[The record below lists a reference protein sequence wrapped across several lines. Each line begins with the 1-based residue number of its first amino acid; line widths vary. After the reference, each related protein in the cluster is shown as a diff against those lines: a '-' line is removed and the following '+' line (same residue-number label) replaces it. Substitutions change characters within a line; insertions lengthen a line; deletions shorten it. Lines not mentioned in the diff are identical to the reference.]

1 MNRKLMRIFLSLI
14 LALGMFCGHGR
25 SVSADVPQQ
34 PGGLEWAGTT
44 AIWNYVPGAESYTAA
59 LWNTE
64 KQLFSTSVA
73 ETFYDFENKMEEY
86 GTGYYRFVVQ
96 AVNKDGKSLW
106 SQYSGEYFYHPENI
120 KVSQNAGA
128 YLIPPIEG
136 NKPDLSPVSV
146 SPNVYDVS
154 IELFNNT
161 DPCWFS
167 EGTMA
172 NPDRRMSK
180 DETFD
185 LFGQYFV
192 DIVFTPKEGFALD
205 LKNGHAFV
213 NDTEG
218 FLISYDAKTGS
229 FTYRFDFVAQEP
241 DSIHKVTFMLTDG
254 TVVRVSYVKDGEAV
268 QEPNPV
274 TMDNMYFDG
283 WFTTITGGKPYQFDE
298 PVTKDLNIYA
308 RHIPIMTGITLKS
321 SGNEKNKDG
330 YWQVKP
336 EVLEYTLKA
345 GKADIE
351 MKIQPFEEEM
361 YSYNYIKTEPEI
373 GKKYYFNVFIKAGE
387 EFAVTAYFSDKMKTE
402 NTIAIANA
410 DVSLETISHSVG
422 GSEAVMVFTYVRTE
436 KKYAVN
442 PAPAKYG
449 TFSVSA
455 SSAVEGTE
463 ITVTAKPEK
472 GYVIKR
478 AFYRTPDEK
487 ETDITKTLRFKMP
500 ASDVIVAVTFAK
512 EIKVIEMHRLYNP
525 NSWEHF
531 YTGNTAEKDALVKL
545 GWKYE
550 GVGWKAPETSSTPV
564 YRLYNP
570 NNGGDH
576 HYTKNKKEY
585 DALIKA
591 GWTGEDIRWY
601 SDDEETVPVY
611 REYNPGAAI
620 RNHNYTANK
629 KEHDALVGWGWK
641 DEGIGWYGV
650 K

>member
-1 MNRKLMRIFLSLI
+1 MKRKLMRIFLSLI
-14 LALGMFCGHGR
+14 LMSGMFCFSGR

-34 PGGLEWAGTT
+34 PGGLEWIGTT
-44 AIWNYVPGAESYTAA
+44 AIWNYIPGAESYDAA

-64 KQLFSTSVA
+64 KQLTSV
-73 ETFYDFENKMEEY
+73 TVSKTSYDFKNEMEKY

-96 AVNKDGKSLW
+96 AVNQDGKSLY
-106 SQYSGEYFYHPENI
+106 SQYSGEYFYHPEEI
-120 KVSQNAGA
+120 KVSKNAGA
-128 YLIPPIEG
+128 CLVPPIEG
-136 NKPDLSPVSV
+136 NLPDLSPVSV
-146 SPNVYDVS
+146 SPYVYDVS
-154 IELFNNT
+154 ISLFNNSV
-161 DPCWFS
+161 PCWFS
-167 EGTMA
+167 EGTIA

-205 LKNGHAFV
+205 LKNGHAFA

-218 FLISYDAKTGS
+218 FLTFYDAKTNS
-229 FTYRFDFVAQEP
+229 FTYRFDFVAQEKG
-241 DSIHKVTFMLTDG
+241 SIHKVKFMLTDG
-254 TVVRVSYVKDGEAV
+254 TVIRETYVKDGETV
-268 QEPNPV
+268 TKPDPV
-274 TMDNMYFDG
+274 EMDNMYFDG
-283 WFTTITGGKPYQFDE
+283 WFTTVTGGSPYQFDE
-298 PVTKDLNIYA
+298 PLSSDLNLYA
-308 RHIPIMTGITLKS
+308 RLIPIMTGITLKS

-336 EVLEYTLKA
+336 DVLDYFLKA
-345 GKADIE
+345 GKADIN
-351 MKIQPFEEEM
+351 MRVGPFEEEM
-361 YSYNYIKTEPEI
+361 YSHQYIKTEPEI
-373 GKKYYFNVFIKAGE
+373 GKKYYFSVVIKAGKE
-387 EFAVTAYFSDKMKTE
+387 AAPTAYFSDEMKTG
-402 NTIAIANA
+402 NTVSVANA
-410 DVSLETISHSVG
+410 DVSLVNISHSVG
-422 GSEAVMVFTYVRTE
+422 ASEAVMVFTYVRTE

-442 PAPAKYG
+442 SAPAKYG
-449 TFSVSA
+449 TFSVSQHT
-455 SSAVEGTE
+455 AVEGTE
-463 ITVTAKPEK
+463 ITVKAKPEK
-472 GYVIKR
+472 GYIVKK
-478 AFYRTPDEK
+478 ASYRTPDEK
-487 ETDITKTLRFKMP
+487 ETDITKTLKFKMP

-512 EIKVIEMHRLYNP
+512 EIKTIEMHRLYNP

-601 SDDEETVPVY
+601 SDDEEAVPVY